1 MRIRLKGI
9 NTKQATLADG
19 RKATYHYFG
28 KGGPRIYGEPG
39 TPEFMAS
46 YFEASQ
52 LSRVASGKTLGD
64 LLRDFVASTEFQLKR
79 ERTRRDYLNKIE
91 LINAEFGT
99 ISVKSLCEPEAR
111 DLFLTWRDKLSQS
124 SIRQAEYTL
133 VIFASILA
141 WAKQR
146 RKIPSTPLEKI
157 GRIYTGTR
165 VEAVWDDADE
175 AAFNRNAA
183 PNMQL
188 ALMLALWTGQRQGD
202 LLRLTWSQYDGQ
214 WIRLQQSKTGVRLQI
229 PVSRSLKQVLD
240 ETKRSSPTILANA
253 YGRSWDPDGFRS
265 SWRKTCK
272 KAGITGLTFN
282 DLRGT
287 AVTRLAL
294 AGCSEPEIA
303 SITGHTLRN
312 VKSILEKH
320 YLKRDPQLALN
331 AISKLERRKTPPEQ
345 SPEWSLRPTA
355 QNQ

>member
-1 MRIRLKGI
+1 MRVRLKGI
-9 NTKQATLADG
+9 NTRQATLADG
-19 RKATYHYFG
+19 RKVTYHYLG

-52 LSRVASGKTLGD
+52 SRRKKCEKNLGN
-64 LLRDFVASTEFQLKR
+64 LLQDFLASTDFQLKR
-79 ERTRRDYLNKIE
+79 DRTRRDYLSKIE

-99 ISVKSLCEPEAR
+99 LSLKALCEPETR
-111 DLFLTWRDKLSQS
+111 DIFLTWRDKLSQS

-146 RKIPSTPLEKI
+146 RKIPSNPLEKI
-157 GRIYTGTR
+157 GRIYNGTR
-165 VEAVWDDADE
+165 VEAVWSDADE
-175 AAFNRNAA
+175 AAFNRVAA
-183 PNMQL
+183 PNMKM

-202 LLRLTWSQYDGQ
+202 LLQLTWSAYDGG
-214 WIRLQQSKTGVRLQI
+214 WIRLQQSKTSVRLRL
-229 PVSRSLKQVLD
+229 PVGRALKQALD
-240 ETKRSSPTILANA
+240 ATTRSGPTILTNA
-253 YGRSWDPDGFRS
+253 DGRPWSPDGFRS

-294 AGCSEPEIA
+294 AGCSEPEISA
-303 SITGHTLRN
+303 ITGHTLRN

-320 YLKRDPQLALN
+320 YLNRDPQLAIN
-331 AISKLERRKTPPEQ
+331 AITKLERRIAAEQ
-345 SPEWSLRPTA
+345 TPEWTLRPTA

>member
-1 MRIRLKGI
+1 MRVMLKGI

-19 RKATYHYFG
+19 RKVTYHYLG

-46 YFEASQ
+46 YFKASQ
-52 LSRVASGKTLGD
+52 SRIEGKEKTLGG
-64 LLRDFVASTEFQLKR
+64 LLNDFISSTDFRLKR
-79 ERTRRDYLNKIE
+79 DRTRSDYLGKIK
-91 LINAEFGT
+91 LISAEFGT
-99 ISVKSLCEPEAR
+99 LSLKSLCEPETR

-133 VIFASILA
+133 VILASILA
-141 WAKQR
+141 WARERQ
-146 RKIPSTPLEKI
+146 KIPSNPLEKI

-165 VEAVWDDADE
+165 VDAVWSDTDE
-175 AAFNRNAA
+175 AAFNRIAT
-183 PNMQL
+183 PGMKL

-202 LLRLTWSQYDGQ
+202 LLRLTWRDYDGH
-214 WIRLQQSKTGVRLQI
+214 WIRLQQSKTNVRLQI
-229 PVSRSLKQVLD
+229 PVSRILKQVLD
-240 ETKRSSPTILANA
+240 ETKKSSPTILANTD
-253 YGRSWDPDGFRS
+253 GRPWNPDGFRS

-272 KAGITGLTFN
+272 KAGVVDLTFN

-303 SITGHTLRN
+303 AITGHTLRN

-320 YLKRDPQLALN
+320 YLKRDPQLAMN
-331 AISKLERRKTPPEQ
+331 AIAKLERRITAPEH
-345 SPEWSLRPTA
+345 SPEWAVQPTA
-355 QNQ
+355 